1 LEAVSFR
8 ESLVTQRLGQGIF
21 RVLVADTYQRRC
33 AVTGEKALPVLE
45 AAHIRPVTYGGGHR
59 IDNGLLLR
67 SDVHTLFDR
76 GYVTVTPEHAFLVS
90 HRLKDDFDNG
100 EQYYRLS
107 RGLIW
112 VPPHP
117 EDRPNRDFLEWH
129 ADTVFKG

>member
-1 LEAVSFR
+1 M
-8 ESLVTQRLGQGIF
+8 
-21 RVLVADTYQRRC
+21 
-33 AVTGEKALPVLE
+33 
-45 AAHIRPVTYGGGHR
+45 TYGGGHR

-76 GYVTVTPEHAFLVS
+76 GYVTVTPEHRFLVS
-90 HRLKDDFDNG
+90 RRLRNDFDNG

-107 RGLIW
+107 QGLIW
-112 VPPHP
+112 VPPHA